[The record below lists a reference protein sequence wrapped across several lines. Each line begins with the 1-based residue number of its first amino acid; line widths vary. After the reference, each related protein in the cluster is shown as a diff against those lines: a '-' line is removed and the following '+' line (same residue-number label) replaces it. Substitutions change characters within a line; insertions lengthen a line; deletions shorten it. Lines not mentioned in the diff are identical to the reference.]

1 MSDDLVKVTV
11 SDGKY
16 TFIQRADG
24 SCVALRYG
32 EPWRENIFDG
42 LMLGMAHS
50 IESLT
55 EANEVLTAE
64 VARLGTQ
71 CEGLAQ
77 SAINNGQA
85 LIIAEA
91 KLNKTVSALRE
102 IAAQTKDVT
111 PELLNLDI
119 AIHSVHRCANDI
131 LKEHL

>member
-50 IESLT
+50 IEQLQ
-55 EANEVLTAE
+55 EKLH
-64 VARLGTQ
+64 L
-71 CEGLAQ
+71 
-77 SAINNGQA
+77 AINTLQQLA
-85 LIIAEA
+85 SAPRFDESIDELIA
-91 KLNKTVSALRE
+91 KTL
-102 IAAQTKDVT
+102 KDI
-111 PELLNLDI
+111 E
-119 AIHSVHRCANDI
+119 
-131 LKEHL
+131 

>member
-1 MSDDLVKVTV
+1 MTNEELIAQLRNSKGWPTL
-11 SDGKY
+11 GNAA
-16 TFIQRADG
+16 AD
-24 SCVALRYG
+24 R
-32 EPWRENIFDG
+32 
-42 LMLGMAHS
+42 

-55 EANEVLTAE
+55 EENEALTAE

-111 PELLNLDI
+111 PELLNLYI